1 MTDNEVYI
9 AIRHQMLAQMND
21 VGVSI
26 PVVAGFQSTKQGR
39 EDSFVMFFP
48 INEAG
53 HGWQARNYQVA
64 GTDANHKETQLVEKT
79 LQVQGLVSDASEL
92 TATDLTATVRMIV
105 NSLPFVD
112 ALKKQGVG
120 AQRASGIRTP
130 YFINDQGDYEQNPS
144 FDFNV
149 TFHREI
155 FPNTTAVKAL
165 YPDIHRI

>member
-9 AIRHQMLAQMND
+9 AIRHQMLAQMNNI
-21 VGVSI
+21 GLTI

-39 EDSFVMFFP
+39 EDRFVMFFP

-53 HGWQARNYQVA
+53 HGWQARNYQVT

-112 ALKKQGVG
+112 EL
-120 AQRASGIRTP
+120 
-130 YFINDQGDYEQNPS
+130 
-144 FDFNV
+144 
-149 TFHREI
+149 
-155 FPNTTAVKAL
+155 
-165 YPDIHRI
+165 